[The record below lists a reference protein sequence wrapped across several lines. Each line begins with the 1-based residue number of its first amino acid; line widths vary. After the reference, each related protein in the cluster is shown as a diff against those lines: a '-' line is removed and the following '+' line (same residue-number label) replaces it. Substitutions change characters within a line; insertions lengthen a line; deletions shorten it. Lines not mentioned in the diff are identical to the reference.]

1 MTSYQLFIYLD
12 KEIEIIIGKLGTFRF
27 PAGQYIYTG
36 SAKRNIDARIK
47 RHQSNNKKRRWHIDY
62 FLLAPHTRILK
73 VIKSDKTECRLNQLT
88 KGEIIA
94 QRFGASD
101 CKSNCGSHLKYMG
114 DITETE

>member
-12 KEIEIIIGKLGTFRF
+12 KETEIVIGKLGTFRF
-27 PAGQYIYTG
+27 PPGQYVYTG

-62 FLLAPHTRILK
+62 FLLNPHTQILK
-73 VIKSDKTECRLNQLT
+73 VIQSGKSECRLNQLT
-88 KGEIIA
+88 KGEIIV

-101 CKSNCGSHLKYMG
+101 CKSKCGSHLNYVG
-114 DITETE
+114 EIA